1 MIHYSCLVFI
11 VTIKKNIK
19 ELHAS
24 ALITKNNM
32 YSFIILFLE
41 NDIFVWNKHKIVLKN
56 QVYIKISTMDKYSLN
71 LLIWLTGGP
80 GWFFVTIQHKHHEN
94 ETAKALYK
102 YTGHALQKLLKGLFF
117 GFIIVWFLEGFTGTV
132 LIYI

>member
-56 QVYIKISTMDKYSLN
+56 QVYIKISTMNKYSLN
-71 LLIWLTGGP
+71 LSIWLTGGP

-117 GFIIVWFLEGFTGTV
+117 GFIIVWFLEGFTV

>member
-11 VTIKKNIK
+11 VTIKKISKNSMP
-19 ELHAS
+19 LHWS
-24 ALITKNNM
+24 QK
-32 YSFIILFLE
+32 IICIHLSSCFWKMIVLF
-41 NDIFVWNKHKIVLKN
+41 WNKHKIVLKN
-56 QVYIKISTMDKYSLN
+56 QVYIKTSTMNKYSLN

-117 GFIIVWFLEGFTGTV
+117 GFIIVWFLEGFTI